1 MAACSN
7 DFSPLV
13 EQIWA
18 FVVQDL
24 ELLAQA
30 EHAFTSAGVETPGYC
45 LIGCQV
51 MLGVPPRFLIF
62 QTSFE
67 RDVSDL

>member
-30 EHAFTSAGVETPGYC
+30 ERAFTSAWVETRVLLNRAPGNAWC
-45 LIGCQV
+45 SPQV
-51 MLGVPPRFLIF
+51 LDFPDFF
-62 QTSFE
+62 
-67 RDVSDL
+67 